1 MAAQK
6 KAETP
11 GSNDAGVADDLE
23 DLRHAIL
30 EEIRMEAVFDGWT
43 PQSLKRASFAAGM
56 SQEEWSRGDLYR
68 AFPDGIADVLT
79 FWSEQTDLQMA
90 EDYENADP
98 APQRI
103 RDKVTWLVRR
113 RLELLD
119 EHREA
124 ARRAAA
130 TLALPPYANV
140 ARRLTWATSDAIWRA
155 LGDTSTDYN
164 YYTKR
169 TILSGVWLSTFSK
182 WLAEEELEGDNAYA
196 ATWAFLDDRIGNV
209 MQFEKVKSKVL
220 KAVPDS
226 SKLFG
231 FLGKARYG
239 GGSK

>member
-1 MAAQK
+1 MAAK
-6 KAETP
+6 KETARPGAHGDFAE
-11 GSNDAGVADDLE
+11 DDLE
-23 DLRHAIL
+23 ALRNAIL
-30 EEIRMEAVFDGWT
+30 EEMRMEAVFDGWT
-43 PQSLKRASFAAGM
+43 LQALKRAAFAAGM
-56 SQEEWSRGDLYR
+56 TQEEWSRGDLYR

-79 FWSEQTDLQMA
+79 FWSEQTDLAMA
-90 EDYENADP
+90 EEYASADP

-140 ARRLTWATSDAIWRA
+140 ARRLTWATSDAVWRA

-169 TILSGVWLSTFSK
+169 TILSGVWLSTLSK
-182 WLAEEELEGDNAYA
+182 WLAEEELEGENAYA
-196 ATWAFLDDRIGNV
+196 STWAFLDDRIENV
-209 MQFEKVKSKVL
+209 MQFEKIKSKVL
-220 KAVPDS
+220 KALPDTS
-226 SKLFG
+226 SLFG
-231 FLGKARYG
+231 FLGKTRYG
-239 GGSK
+239 SARD

>member
-1 MAAQK
+1 MAAK
-6 KAETP
+6 KETAKP
-11 GSNDAGVADDLE
+11 GTTGDYPEDDLE
-23 DLRHAIL
+23 ALRHAIL
-30 EEIRMEAVFDGWT
+30 EEMRMEAVFDGWT
-43 PQSLKRASFAAGM
+43 PQALKRAAFAAGM
-56 SQEEWSRGDLYR
+56 TQAEWSRGDLYR

-79 FWSEQTDLQMA
+79 FWSEQTDLAMA
-90 EDYENADP
+90 EEYANADP

-140 ARRLTWATSDAIWRA
+140 ARRLTWATSDSVWRA

-169 TILSGVWLSTFSK
+169 TILSGVWLSTLSK
-182 WLAEEELEGDNAYA
+182 WLAEEALEGENAYA
-196 ATWAFLDDRIGNV
+196 STWAFLDDRIENV

-220 KAVPDS
+220 KALPDTS
-226 SKLFG
+226 NVFSFLSKT
-231 FLGKARYG
+231 RYG
-239 GGSK
+239 NARD